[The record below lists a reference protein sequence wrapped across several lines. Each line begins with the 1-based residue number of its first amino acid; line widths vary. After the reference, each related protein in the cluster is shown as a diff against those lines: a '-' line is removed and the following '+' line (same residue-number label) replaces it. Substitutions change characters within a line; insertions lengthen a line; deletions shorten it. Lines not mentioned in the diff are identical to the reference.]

1 MLIQEMIEGQIKK
14 TTTATVAVGNVN
26 DNKDSIERQ
35 KRNNTALE
43 LMSGCERKAFLKHL
57 IKLWMDVR
65 TLGWSDKEKM
75 ESLIYLFGEAYG
87 KRSPFGEQLIYTVTM
102 SGNILRAWYGNL
114 TFGLG
119 GGYESSDGNGLL
131 FLVRGEPEEIQEFID
146 SVLSTKVREDVVQLP
161 NRARIYGLM
170 SS

>member
-102 SGNILRAWYGNL
+102 SGNIYYVHGTA
-114 TFGLG
+114 T
-119 GGYESSDGNGLL
+119 SP
-131 FLVRGEPEEIQEFID
+131 LVL
-146 SVLSTKVREDVVQLP
+146 VAVMKVAMVM
-161 NRARIYGLM
+161 AY
-170 SS
+170 SF